1 MESLTVES
9 GLSRVPV
16 RRLVVILLVG
26 VVLSVLVYY
35 APAFFLKE
43 DKSPP
48 VNRLRA
54 GGTSSV
60 DLMIQNRWRNA
71 YRKEKGVELDYDS
84 IGSTAGIK
92 RMIDKDLAVSFT
104 HAPMTEEQRAN
115 AQAKGGDVLHIPVV
129 LFAAVPIYN
138 LKELRGKAPLKFTG
152 EVLFDIFLGKI
163 VRWNDPALRKLND
176 NVDLPDKK
184 IVVVHREDSSGTTF
198 IFSDYLS
205 RASDEWREKIGPGS
219 SEIKWPVGEGKSRNP
234 GVAYYVM
241 DTDGAIGYVDL
252 IFATLPDLQLQYGAV
267 ENKDKTAFI
276 HAAPENMTAALKG
289 MPAGTSESLT
299 FNLTNQPGK
308 DAYPI
313 SGLIYALCYQ
323 VQPALLKQKV
333 VDFLHWVTHEGQ
345 QFAAGMT
352 YAPLTPE
359 LAERA
364 EQKINSI
371 KAGP

>member
-1 MESLTVES
+1 VALSLA
-9 GLSRVPV
+9 
-16 RRLVVILLVG
+16 
-26 VVLSVLVYY
+26 VYY
-35 APAFFLKE
+35 SPAFFAKE

-48 VNRLRA
+48 ANRLRA

-60 DLMIQNRWRNA
+60 DLMIQNRWRNV
-71 YRKEKGVELDYDS
+71 YRKAKGVELDYDS

-104 HAPMTEEQRAN
+104 HAPMTEEQRAK
-115 AQAKGGDVLHIPVV
+115 AQAKGGEVLQIPVV

-138 LKELRGKAPLKFTG
+138 LKELQGKAPLKFTG
-152 EVLFDIFLGKI
+152 EVLADIFLGKI
-163 VRWNDPALRKLND
+163 ARWNDPALRKLND
-176 NVDLPDKK
+176 NVDLPDKE
-184 IVVVHREDSSGTTF
+184 IVVVHREGSSGTTF
-198 IFSDYLS
+198 IFSDYLAG
-205 RASDEWREKIGPGS
+205 ASAEWREKIGPGS
-219 SEIKWPVGEGKSRNP
+219 SEIKWPVGVGKSRNP

-252 IFATLPDLQLQYGAV
+252 LFATMPRVGFQYGAV
-267 ENKDKTAFI
+267 QNKDKTAFI
-276 HAAPENMTAALKG
+276 HATPENMTAALKG
-289 MPAGTSESLT
+289 VPAGTSESLT
-299 FNLTNQPGK
+299 FKLTNQPGK

-313 SGLIYALCYQ
+313 SGVIYAVCYQ
-323 VQPALLKQKV
+323 AQPAPLKQTV

-345 QFAAGMT
+345 EYAASLT

-359 LAERA
+359 LVERA